1 MTLGTRFEEE
11 EKETKPMRKQPYI
24 FLVII
29 GLWALCMALPTYVY
43 GQFEVKGKLCIPDVE
58 CKSDSVTFTDT
69 LKTSTAW
76 LWDFGDPGSGTQNT
90 STKVSAKHLY
100 QTPGSYTVTLTRTVN
115 GVSEP
120 PVTKTINIGV
130 PPPQFQGWK
139 PDTMI
144 CKEDLGKLILNPY
157 PSNAPSGVKYMW
169 FPNGDTTK
177 TMRVDSS
184 GCYSVEVTNADG
196 CTYEDRINV
205 KVCMEQSNQEG
216 AKWYFGNNAGLDF
229 SSGNPTPLTN
239 GQLNT
244 PEGTSSIANSKGQLL
259 FYTDGLKIYDKGG
272 GLMPSTDG
280 IATPLGGSPNSTQSA
295 LIVPKPTCRG
305 CEYLYYVF
313 TTSEINGKKQ
323 LSYSLVDMRRN
334 GGKGEIV
341 EKNQVL
347 SDNTTERITSV
358 RNDQDSTYWVVT
370 HDYNSNSFKVYHVT
384 KAGIEGP
391 TAYPLGTVQN
401 IPNQAEGYM
410 KFSIPDST
418 GARKLAM
425 VVPGPPRNLV
435 QIYTFSDSSGR
446 LSGPLTIDLG
456 PAPPKAYGVE
466 FSPDGTKMYVTLRK
480 DDSDTTLSRLYLY
493 DISLRDS
500 ASIADSKIQIDSS
513 KTEVYGALQIGS
525 DGRIY
530 MAIKDSKYLG
540 VIYEPDED
548 SQDEV
553 RFVKNGIDLGGK
565 TSQLGL
571 PNFVFN
577 FTQEASGPGFT
588 YSDTC
593 SNQATNFQA
602 SPLCDPIKDSYT
614 WNFGDGSAPI
624 VGQNQQVQHTYKNAG
639 VYTVSLRLV
648 NRCKDTTI
656 TQRITIIATPDP
668 IKLKSPIDTCIN
680 RLVLDAGVQ
689 AEQYVWLRNGQP
701 IARTKTITLQPNGGS
716 GSYRVIAANGIE
728 GQCRVQG
735 STQVTMR
742 RPPAYFLR
750 DTSLC
755 VGGGTVVLDAKP
767 SLTNWNKFQWSTGET
782 SQTIT
787 VNRPGSY
794 SVQVTINAGTPQ
806 ACVNEDTIAV
816 RALPK
821 ARIQATL
828 TPPTGCTTRD
838 GRIVIGSTTPAGNYT
853 FSWFGQ
859 PNDTP
864 LTGTGNTLASLS
876 EGTYKIRLTGNPT
889 VCATDS
895 SFTLRVI
902 KNLRMQ
908 ATVVNARCTVPNA
921 GAINLSTLAGTPTRY
936 VWTNATGVTVGTN
949 APILSSLFPGK
960 YNVQVTDVGGCDTT
974 LRDITVGVIPERF
987 LSLGP
992 DREKCIG
999 DTALLVAS
1007 LPNIAGNQYKWN
1019 TGETTNRITVSRA
1032 GTYALTVTNS
1042 VTGCTDTDDFVYSL
1056 APKPVYDLNRDV
1068 GLCDLDLGAKA
1079 TLIVRS
1085 SIPSVNYFWLP
1096 PLEMTTS
1103 RVIVDRIGVY
1113 PVRISAP
1120 LSCEVI
1126 DTVKVVVRCEPRVFI
1141 PDAFTPNGD
1150 GDNDLLDVYGDHLS
1164 DFELKIFNRWGEVIF
1179 HTNDMN
1185 KKWDGKYRDVIYPP
1199 MTYPYVV
1206 SYKSKFFP
1214 DRPRISQRGA
1224 VTLIR

>member
-1 MTLGTRFEEE
+1 
-11 EKETKPMRKQPYI
+11 MRKQPYI

-29 GLWALCMALPTYVY
+29 GLWALGMALPTQVHA
-43 GQFEVKGKLCIPDVE
+43 QFDVKGKLCIPDVE
-58 CKSDSVTFTDT
+58 CKSDSVTFSDT

-100 QTPGSYTVTLTRTVN
+100 QTPGPYTVTLTRTVN
-115 GVSEP
+115 GVP
-120 PVTKTINIGV
+120 QTVTKTINIGV
-130 PPPQFQGWK
+130 PPPQFPGWRR
-139 PDTMI
+139 DTMI

-157 PSNAPSGVKYMW
+157 PSNAPSGAKYLW
-169 FPNGDTTK
+169 FPNGDSTQ

-184 GCYSVEVTNADG
+184 GCYSVEVTNAEG

-205 KVCMEQSNQEG
+205 KVCMEPSSQEG

-229 SSGNPTPLTN
+229 SGGSPTPLTN

-259 FYTDGLKIYDKGG
+259 FYTDGISIYDKGG
-272 GLMPSTDG
+272 ALMQSKDG
-280 IATPLGGSPNSTQSA
+280 TTTPLGGSPNSTQSA

-313 TTSEINGKKQ
+313 TTSDINGKKQ

-347 SDNTTERITSV
+347 TDNTTERITSV

-370 HDYNSNSFKVYHVT
+370 HDYNSNAFKVYHVT

-391 TAYPLGTVQN
+391 TAYPLGTLQN
-401 IPNQAEGYM
+401 TPTQAEGYM
-410 KFSIPDST
+410 KFSAQDST
-418 GARKLAM
+418 GSRRLAM
-425 VVPGPPRNLV
+425 VVPGPPKNLV

-446 LSGPLTIDLG
+446 LSAPLTIDIG

-466 FSPDGTKMYVTLRK
+466 FSPDGTKMYVTLQK
-480 DDSDTTLSRLYLY
+480 DDSDTTLSRLYQY
-493 DISLRDS
+493 DISLGDS
-500 ASIADSKIQIDSS
+500 ARIADSKILIDSS
-513 KTEVYGALQIGS
+513 ATQVYGALQVGS

-530 MAIKDSKYLG
+530 MAIKGSQYLG
-540 VIYEPDED
+540 VINYPDED

-553 RFVKNGIDLGGK
+553 RFVERGINLGGK
-565 TSQLGL
+565 TSQIGL

-577 FTQEASGPGFT
+577 FTQESSGPGFT

-602 SPLCDPIKDSYT
+602 SPLCDPIKDTYT

-624 VGQNQQVQHTYKNAG
+624 VGQNQQVQHTYRNPG
-639 VYTVSLRLV
+639 TYTVSLRLV

-656 TQRITIIATPDP
+656 TQRLTIVATPDP
-668 IKLKSPIDTCIN
+668 INLRSPIDTCVN

-689 AEQYVWLRNGQP
+689 AEQYIWLRNGAV

-716 GSYRVIAANGIE
+716 GTYRVIAANGIE

-735 STQVTMR
+735 VTQVR
-742 RPPAYFLR
+742 LGQPPPYTLGR

-755 VGGGTVVLDAKP
+755 IGGGSIVLDAKRA
-767 SLTNWNKFQWSTGET
+767 TGQAWEVINWNTGES
-782 SQTIT
+782 SQQIT
-787 VNRPGSY
+787 VSTPGVY
-794 SVQVTINAGTPQ
+794 AVQVIINRGTSRQ
-806 ACVNEDTIAV
+806 CINEDTIQV

-821 ARIQATL
+821 ARMQATL

-838 GRIVIGSTTPAGNYT
+838 GRIVIGSITPAGNYA

-864 LTGTGNTLASLS
+864 LTGTGSSLANLG
-876 EGTYKIRLTGNPT
+876 EGTYKVRLTGNPT

-895 SFTLRVI
+895 SFTLRVV
-902 KNLRMQ
+902 KNLRLQ
-908 ATVVNARCTVPNA
+908 PTVVDARCTIPNA

-936 VWTNATGVTVGTN
+936 VWTNATGGTVGTN
-949 APILSSLFPGK
+949 APIISNLLPGK
-960 YNVQVTDVGGCDTT
+960 YNVLVTDAGGCDTT
-974 LRDITVGVIPERF
+974 LRDITVGVIPEKF

-992 DREKCIG
+992 DREKCVG
-999 DTALLVAS
+999 DTALLVPT
-1007 LPNIAGNQYKWN
+1007 LPNIAGNQYQWS

-1032 GTYALTVTNS
+1032 GTYSLTVTNS
-1042 VTGCTDTDDFVYSL
+1042 VTGCTDTDNFVYSL
-1056 APKPVYDLNRDV
+1056 APRPVYDLNRDV
-1068 GLCDLDLGAKA
+1068 GLCDLDVGATA
-1079 TLIVRS
+1079 TLIIR
-1085 SIPSVNYFWLP
+1085 PTTPNLRYRWFP
-1096 PLEMTTS
+1096 PLDATTM
-1103 RVIVDRIGVY
+1103 RVTVNQVGTYRVSITS
-1113 PVRISAP
+1113 PA
-1120 LSCEVI
+1120 SCEVT
-1126 DTVKVVVRCEPRVFI
+1126 DSVQVVVRCEPRLFI
-1141 PDAFTPNGD
+1141 PDAFSPNGD
-1150 GDNDLLDVYGDHLS
+1150 GQNDLLDVYGDHLS

-1179 HTNDMN
+1179 YTNDMN
-1185 KKWDGKYRDVIYPP
+1185 EKWDGKYRGTFYPP

-1206 SYKSKFFP
+1206 SFKSEFFP

-1224 VTLIR
+1224 VTLLR

>member
-1 MTLGTRFEEE
+1 MKLGTRFEEE

-29 GLWALCMALPTYVY
+29 GLWALAMALPTQVHA
-43 GQFEVKGKLCIPDVE
+43 QFDVKGKLCIPDVE
-58 CKSDSVTFTDT
+58 CKSDSVTFSDT

-100 QTPGSYTVTLTRTVN
+100 QTPGPYTVTLTRTVN
-115 GVSEP
+115 GVQQT
-120 PVTKTINIGV
+120 VTKTINIGV
-130 PPPQFQGWK
+130 PPPQFPGWRR
-139 PDTMI
+139 DTMI

-157 PSNAPSGVKYMW
+157 PSNAPSGAKYLW
-169 FPNGDTTK
+169 FPNGDSTQ

-184 GCYSVEVTNADG
+184 GCYSVEVTNAEG

-205 KVCMEQSNQEG
+205 KVCMEPSSQEG

-229 SSGNPTPLTN
+229 SGGSPTPLTN

-259 FYTDGLKIYDKGG
+259 FYTDGISIYDKGG
-272 GLMPSTDG
+272 ALMPSKDG
-280 IATPLGGSPNSTQSA
+280 TTTLLGGSPNSTQSA

-313 TTSEINGKKQ
+313 TTSDINGTKQ

-347 SDNTTERITSV
+347 TDNTTERITSV

-370 HDYNSNSFKVYHVT
+370 HDYNSNTFKVYHVT

-391 TAYPLGTVQN
+391 TAYPLGTLQN
-401 IPNQAEGYM
+401 TPSQAEGYM
-410 KFSIPDST
+410 KFSAQDST
-418 GARKLAM
+418 GSRRLAM
-425 VVPGPPRNLV
+425 VVPGPPKNLV

-446 LSGPLTIDLG
+446 LSAPLTIDIG

-466 FSPDGTKMYVTLRK
+466 FSPDGTKMYVTLQK
-480 DDSDTTLSRLYLY
+480 DDSDTTLSRLYQY
-493 DISLRDS
+493 DISLGDS
-500 ASIADSKIQIDSS
+500 ARIADSKILIDSS
-513 KTEVYGALQIGS
+513 ATQVYGALQVGS

-530 MAIKDSKYLG
+530 MAIKGSQYLG
-540 VIYEPDED
+540 VINYPDED

-553 RFVKNGIDLGGK
+553 RFVERGINLGGK
-565 TSQLGL
+565 TSQIGL

-577 FTQEASGPGFT
+577 FTQESSGPGFT

-602 SPLCDPIKDSYT
+602 SPLCDPIKDTYT

-624 VGQNQQVQHTYKNAG
+624 VGQNQQVQHTYRNPG
-639 VYTVSLRLV
+639 TYTVSLRLV

-656 TQRITIIATPDP
+656 TQRITIVATPDP
-668 IKLKSPIDTCIN
+668 INLRSPIDTCVN

-689 AEQYVWLRNGQP
+689 AEQYIWLRNGAV
-701 IARTKTITLQPNGGS
+701 IGRTKTITLQPNGGS
-716 GSYRVIAANGIE
+716 GTYRVIAANGIE

-735 STQVTMR
+735 VTQITMR
-742 RPPAYFLR
+742 RPPAYVLS

-755 VGGGTVVLDAKP
+755 VGGGTVVLDGKP

-787 VNRPGSY
+787 VSRPGPY

-806 ACVNEDTIAV
+806 ACVNEDTIQV

-821 ARIQATL
+821 ARMQATL

-838 GRIVIGSTTPAGNYT
+838 GRIVIGSITPAGNYT

-864 LTGTGNTLASLS
+864 LSGTGSSLANLG
-876 EGTYKIRLTGNPT
+876 EGTYKVRLTGNPT

-895 SFTLRVI
+895 SFTLRVV
-902 KNLRMQ
+902 KNLRLQ
-908 ATVVNARCTVPNA
+908 PTVIDARCTIPNA

-936 VWTNATGVTVGTN
+936 AWTNATGGTVGTN
-949 APILSSLFPGK
+949 APIISNLLPGK
-960 YNVQVTDVGGCDTT
+960 YNVLVTDAGGCDTT
-974 LRDITVGVIPERF
+974 LRDITVGVIPEKF

-992 DREKCIG
+992 DREKCVG
-999 DTALLVAS
+999 DTALLVPT
-1007 LPNIAGNQYKWN
+1007 LPNIAGNQYQWS

-1032 GTYALTVTNS
+1032 GTYSLTVTNS
-1042 VTGCTDTDDFVYSL
+1042 VTGCTDTDNFVYSL
-1056 APKPVYDLNRDV
+1056 APRPVYDLNRDV
-1068 GLCDLDLGAKA
+1068 GLCDLDVGATA
-1079 TLIVRS
+1079 TLIIR
-1085 SIPSVNYFWLP
+1085 PTTPNLRYRWFP
-1096 PLEMTTS
+1096 PLDATTM
-1103 RVIVDRIGVY
+1103 RVTVNQVGTYRVSITS
-1113 PVRISAP
+1113 PA
-1120 LSCEVI
+1120 SCEVT
-1126 DTVKVVVRCEPRVFI
+1126 DSVQVVVRCEPRLFI
-1141 PDAFTPNGD
+1141 PDAFSPNGD
-1150 GDNDLLDVYGDHLS
+1150 GQNDLLDVYGDHLS

-1179 HTNDMN
+1179 YTNDMN
-1185 KKWDGKYRDVIYPP
+1185 EKWDGKYRGTLYPP

-1206 SYKSKFFP
+1206 SFKSEFFP

-1224 VTLIR
+1224 VTLLR